1 MAELSDSEV
10 MDVNILF
17 AMTKCMGELAHGLQY
32 IHTQQVKQKIKH
44 VIKTVDLYEREIDKK
59 LEREGSQEAVESI
72 YDSIMDLILE
82 AKVVA
87 LKNYKDVRN
96 NRGDEVQ
103 NDKNSFKKT

>member
-1 MAELSDSEV
+1 MAELSDSDI

-44 VIKTVDLYEREIDKK
+44 VIKTVDLYEREINKK
-59 LEREGSQEAVESI
+59 LERKGSQEAVESI

-82 AKVVA
+82 AKLVA
-87 LKNYKDVRN
+87 LKNYKDENTIANEGEN
-96 NRGDEVQ
+96 NGH
-103 NDKNSFKKT
+103 SSKKT

>member
-1 MAELSDSEV
+1 MAELSDSDI

-44 VIKTVDLYEREIDKK
+44 VIKTVDLYEKEINKK

-82 AKVVA
+82 AKLVA
-87 LKNYKDVRN
+87 LKNYKDQNTIANEGEN
-96 NRGDEVQ
+96 NDH
-103 NDKNSFKKT
+103 SSKKT

>member
-1 MAELSDSEV
+1 MSKLTEEEI

-44 VIKTVDLYEREIDKK
+44 VIKTVNLYEREIDKK

-72 YDSIMDLILE
+72 YDGIMDLILE
-82 AKVVA
+82 AKVTA
-87 LKNYKDVRN
+87 LKNYN
-96 NRGDEVQ
+96 NGNTNSDERENNV
-103 NDKNSFKKT
+103 SSS

>member
-1 MAELSDSEV
+1 MSKLTEEEI

-44 VIKTVDLYEREIDKK
+44 VIKTVNLYEREIDKK

-72 YDSIMDLILE
+72 YDGIMDLILE
-82 AKVVA
+82 AKVTA
-87 LKNYKDVRN
+87 LKNYN
-96 NRGDEVQ
+96 NGNTTSDEGE
-103 NDKNSFKKT
+103 NDDSSS

>member
-17 AMTKCMGELAHGLQY
+17 AMTKCIGELAHGLQY

-44 VIKTVDLYEREIDKK
+44 VIKTVDLYEKEIDKMLK
-59 LEREGSQEAVESI
+59 REGSQEAVENI

-82 AKVVA
+82 AKEIA
-87 LKNYKDVRN
+87 LKNYN
-96 NRGDEVQ
+96 NGNTTPDERK
-103 NDKNSFKKT
+103 NDDSSSKKT

>member
-44 VIKTVDLYEREIDKK
+44 VIKTVDLYEREIDKMMK
-59 LEREGSQEAVESI
+59 NGNSDAIEQI
-72 YDSIMDLILE
+72 YDCMIFIYSLLFYSIILY
-82 AKVVA
+82 AM
-87 LKNYKDVRN
+87 
-96 NRGDEVQ
+96 
-103 NDKNSFKKT
+103 T

>member
-1 MAELSDSEV
+1 MAKLTDEEI

-32 IHTQQVKQKIKH
+32 IHTQQVKQKIKQ

-59 LEREGSQEAVESI
+59 LEREGSPEAVESI

-87 LKNYKDVRN
+87 LKNYKDGNTVTNER
-96 NRGDEVQ
+96 EI
-103 NDKNSFKKT
+103 NDSSTKKA

>member
-1 MAELSDSEV
+1 MSKLTEEEI

-44 VIKTVDLYEREIDKK
+44 VIKTVGLYEKEINKK
-59 LEREGSQEAVESI
+59 LERDGSPEAVENI

-87 LKNYKDVRN
+87 LKNYKDGNTNSNER
-96 NRGDEVQ
+96 ES
-103 NDKNSFKKT
+103 NDSSSQKT

>member
-1 MAELSDSEV
+1 MAKLTDEEI

-44 VIKTVDLYEREIDKK
+44 VIKTVDLYEREINKK
-59 LEREGSQEAVESI
+59 LEREGSPEAVESI

-87 LKNYKDVRN
+87 LKNYN
-96 NRGDEVQ
+96 NGNTNTNEGKA
-103 NDKNSFKKT
+103 NDFISKKI

>member
-1 MAELSDSEV
+1 MAELSDSDI

-44 VIKTVDLYEREIDKK
+44 VIKTVDLYEREINKK

-82 AKVVA
+82 AKLVA
-87 LKNYKDVRN
+87 LKNYKDGNTIVNEGGN
-96 NRGDEVQ
+96 NDH
-103 NDKNSFKKT
+103 SSKKT

>member
-1 MAELSDSEV
+1 MAKLTDEEI

-32 IHTQQVKQKIKH
+32 IHTQKVKQKIKH
-44 VIKTVDLYEREIDKK
+44 VIKTVDLYEKEIDKK
-59 LEREGSQEAVESI
+59 LEREGSPEAVESI

-87 LKNYKDVRN
+87 LKNYKDGN
-96 NRGDEVQ
+96 IITNEGES
-103 NDKNSFKKT
+103 NDSSSQKI

>member
-1 MAELSDSEV
+1 MAELSDSEI

-44 VIKTVDLYEREIDKK
+44 VIRTVDLYEKEIDKK
-59 LEREGSQEAVESI
+59 LERQGSQEAVESI

-87 LKNYKDVRN
+87 LKNYKDGNTIANEREN
-96 NRGDEVQ
+96 NGHSSKE
-103 NDKNSFKKT
+103 T

>member
-1 MAELSDSEV
+1 MKQLKAEEI

-17 AMTKCMGELAHGLQY
+17 AMTKCMGEIAHGLQY
-32 IHTQQVKQKIKH
+32 IHTQKVKQKIKH

-59 LEREGSQEAVESI
+59 LERDGSPEAVESI

-87 LKNYKDVRN
+87 LKNYNDGNTNSNEKEN
-96 NRGDEVQ
+96 ND
-103 NDKNSFKKT
+103 SSS

>member
-1 MAELSDSEV
+1 MVKLSDSEI

-44 VIKTVDLYEREIDKK
+44 VIRTVDLYEKEIDKK
-59 LEREGSQEAVESI
+59 LERQGSQEAVESI

-87 LKNYKDVRN
+87 LKNYKDGNTITNEGEN
-96 NRGDEVQ
+96 NGHSSE
-103 NDKNSFKKT
+103 KT

>member
-1 MAELSDSEV
+1 MKQLKAEEI

-17 AMTKCMGELAHGLQY
+17 AMTKCMGEIAHGLQY

-59 LEREGSQEAVESI
+59 LERDGSPEAVESI

-87 LKNYKDVRN
+87 LKNYNDGNTNSNEKEN
-96 NRGDEVQ
+96 ND
-103 NDKNSFKKT
+103 SSS

>member
-1 MAELSDSEV
+1 
-10 MDVNILF
+10 
-17 AMTKCMGELAHGLQY
+17 MGELAHGLQY

-87 LKNYKDVRN
+87 LKNYKDVRDD
-96 NRGDEVQ
+96 RRDEVQ

>member
-1 MAELSDSEV
+1 MKQLKAEEI

-17 AMTKCMGELAHGLQY
+17 AMTKCMGEIAHGLQY
-32 IHTQQVKQKIKH
+32 IHTQKVKQKIKH

-59 LEREGSQEAVESI
+59 LERDGSPEAVESI

-87 LKNYKDVRN
+87 LKNYNDGNTNSNEREN
-96 NRGDEVQ
+96 ND
-103 NDKNSFKKT
+103 SSS